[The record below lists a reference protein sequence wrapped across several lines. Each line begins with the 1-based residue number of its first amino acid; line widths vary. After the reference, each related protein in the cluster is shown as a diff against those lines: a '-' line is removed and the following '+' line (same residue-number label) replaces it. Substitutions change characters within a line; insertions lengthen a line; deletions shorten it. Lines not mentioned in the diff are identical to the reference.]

1 MQQQEEALVKFRIQ
15 DEDSGQ
21 IYEIEGPPDASED
34 ELVST
39 LNSYLDEAPAALSIP
54 NATPVGQLTPRLN
67 APLQDSSVAKP
78 TPSLEEP
85 APAFNPPAPQ
95 KIANEA
101 VFSDETRSA
110 NQYKLEAQ
118 KVQSELNALLS
129 NPEISSDQIREYASN
144 SPFPIDNLEKNLAAR
159 DKGEKFQN
167 AVVSPAFDALFDPP
181 EDTEKVN
188 PKDRGIAERF
198 SDAIGEASLYGF
210 AGTVA
215 RNLHDL
221 LDTGKT
227 QLRETFPGRSEEWY
241 EQMSEFIADNAQKTA
256 REEAARIQEQD
267 PNWRPDETFFQ
278 AALHPERWLP
288 WFAGQV
294 LGSAGPE
301 SFINPG
307 GSLARRIAGQA
318 IVGAASDVAYQSGDI
333 AQGVSEGFNP
343 ESVLLNAVT
352 SGALE
357 AGLTGLGKGSEKI
370 VDTIRNTGIDPD
382 LEARLSKPFGGEY
395 RTRAEDTFVNKARAD
410 IASRERINPASV
422 SDEQLRAELGDKATL
437 LDKQKPAPKPA
448 RAAAIRQDVEERVD
462 LLTKDWTNAP
472 EFEVVS
478 SAAGIKNPK
487 VRAQAIKEAADKDAL
502 GFLGDD
508 GVVRI
513 FPENFKAPEDLQAVV
528 YHEALGHHGL
538 AQKFGDNLESLLDNL
553 YQNSSGKF
561 KERVDAWL
569 AKNKTAYQNAPNRE
583 LRATEELLAEMSH
596 EGVLPVKIRDQVLN
610 LLKNTVRG
618 LGVNL
623 RYSDREIGSILAMA
637 HNSVIKGKGLDVTS
651 NGFRYSRNKDLPD
664 EELVKLRREKSKK
677 ATQDLSSTKKGQTN
691 TLQPFPDE
699 EPEYWRF
706 RHVTENGKAVTGN
719 YTVENGV
726 IDNFSISSD
735 GGAASIG
742 PRAVRQIARDLQ
754 AKHPEASKISGYR
767 LSGARTE
774 EEFVEANLRFI
785 RRQQL
790 EDTDAGRYEAKVS
803 KELLEDILSE
813 YEPVTRSL
821 PEARR
826 AARERG
832 LRTRNIASASSFE
845 QLDRKLFQYDA
856 IARRF
861 DEKIAKLNEKLD
873 SGSFSMAD
881 KYQYLEEVL
890 KYNELLARIFD
901 AQGEVGRALNAIKS
915 LSFTKNRLGQLN
927 ELLAQTDNTA
937 LTPFADDETFNKFA
951 RQVQMMMQSGNPNG
965 ARLAASQILRPYWW
979 QYVLSGRHAMM
990 LSGLAT
996 SSKNIMDNA
1005 IMVGRQLEEAVAAV
1019 PGFYVRKAINK
1030 AGGNVTEGVSPQEAV
1045 ARLYGIVRAALES
1058 DTYINAAKAFI
1069 DGHGNRQFSS
1079 KLEMQDPNIPV
1090 LGKVN
1095 DFLYAQDV
1103 FFRAFHTNANLHALG
1118 VREARKQGFRG
1129 VEAFEEGSNLAY
1141 NPTEEMREQ
1150 AKKMADEALLVDT
1163 PSYLSA
1169 KLEGAKAIRPG
1180 LKPSEQL
1187 EAFTITLLFPF
1198 FRITD
1203 RLLFQ
1208 KIRRS
1213 PLAFLDKNTRADI
1226 AEGGAKMDI
1235 ALARAAY
1242 GSALI
1247 FMFWNAAGNGQLEG
1261 TEQYKKQQALEAGGF
1276 LENSVV
1282 NDKEYVDASA
1292 LNLSPFAF
1300 TGLFGNVE
1308 EKDLRNS
1315 VAANVA
1321 SIRKAYEGGEDVS
1334 ESIGLAMKSVL
1345 TVMAS
1350 DSFVSNL
1357 APYVE
1362 LFDETEAK
1370 ADTKLANFIGGQA
1383 SAFVPA
1389 LMRQYN
1395 QTVADPIKRDTRGD
1409 GSLGDRVYGRIA
1421 SAVPGLSKTLPA
1433 KYSTYGNTIPTGRT
1447 AFGLRNTQ
1455 QRATDPVEK
1464 ELADVERSVK
1474 EVVVSGAPSS
1484 FQYQGL
1490 NIKLTAEEQQEW
1502 NRLQGSYLKE
1512 YMKEELTD
1520 PSWKGYDLKTKV
1532 DIIKEARKDAYKAAK
1547 DDILYMFGLESE

>member
-1 MQQQEEALVKFRIQ
+1 MQQQEEALVRFRIQ

-39 LNSYLDEAPAALSIP
+39 LNSYLDEAPAAPSIP

-95 KIANEA
+95 KITNEA

-129 NPEISSDQIREYASN
+129 NPEVSSDQIREYASN

-241 EQMSEFIADNAQKTA
+241 EQMSEFIVDNAQKTA
-256 REEAARIQEQD
+256 LEEAARIQEQD

-357 AGLTGLGKGSEKI
+357 AGLTGLGKGSKKI

-395 RTRAEDTFVNKARAD
+395 RTRAEDRIVNKARAD

-437 LDKQKPAPKPA
+437 LDKQKPAPKSA
-448 RAAAIRQDVEERVD
+448 RAAAIRQDVEERIA
-462 LLTKDWTNAP
+462 LLIKDWTNAP

-478 SAAGIKNPK
+478 SAADIKNPE

-664 EELVKLRREKSKK
+664 EELVKLRREKSK
-677 ATQDLSSTKKGQTN
+677 
-691 TLQPFPDE
+691 
-699 EPEYWRF
+699 
-706 RHVTENGKAVTGN
+706 
-719 YTVENGV
+719 
-726 IDNFSISSD
+726 
-735 GGAASIG
+735 
-742 PRAVRQIARDLQ
+742 
-754 AKHPEASKISGYR
+754 
-767 LSGARTE
+767 

-803 KELLEDILSE
+803 KELLENILSE

-890 KYNELLARIFD
+890 KYTELLARIFD
-901 AQGEVGRALNAIKS
+901 AQGEVGRALNAMKS

-979 QYVLSGRHAMM
+979 QHVLSGRHAMM

-1005 IMVGRQLEEAVAAV
+1005 IMVGRQLEETVAAV

-1187 EAFTITLLFPF
+1187 GAFTINLLFPF

-1345 TVMAS
+1345 TAMAS